1 MTFVP
6 RNSILNEL
14 EPAAALRA
22 GDKLQRVQMRRGTVL
37 QEIGA
42 IVQTVW
48 FPEDSLICVASENLN
63 GESVSGGMIGWNG
76 VYGALEACGSRISF
90 TRAYIQI
97 SGFGHRIRADHY
109 RELFDHSPA
118 LRTAMHKHVEA
129 LLVETRHLLAC
140 TALHSVESRM
150 CRVLLD
156 ASERSHGGAVL
167 SLTQETLAQIL
178 GVQRTTVAVTASTLQ
193 KNGLI
198 RTGRG
203 NIELLD
209 STKIE
214 RCACSCRQAISYAAA
229 EIHASDDKACEG

>member
-14 EPAAALRA
+14 EPALALRV

-42 IVQTVW
+42 PVQTVW
-48 FPEDSLICVASENLN
+48 FPESALICVASENSS
-63 GESVSGGMIGWNG
+63 GESVSGGLIGWNG
-76 VYGALEACGSRISF
+76 VYGAFEACGSRISF
-90 TRAYIQI
+90 TRAYVQI
-97 SGFGHRIRADHY
+97 AGEGHRIRADHY
-109 RELFDHSPA
+109 RDLFDHSAA

-129 LLVETRHLLAC
+129 LLVEARYLVAC
-140 TALHSVESRM
+140 TALHGVESRM

-156 ASERSHGGAVL
+156 ASERSHGGLLL

-198 RTGRG
+198 RTVRG

-209 STKIE
+209 LEQIE

-229 EIHASDDKACEG
+229 EIHASGARACEA